1 MFNEL
6 GARLIERERE
16 KGQRKDRERERE
28 ERISLPQPK
37 FRHKT
42 QYFPLEH
49 SKKYRAI
56 PITASS
62 EEWEREESVTSAQT
76 WREKKKSK
84 CGTISFLKEDK

>member
-6 GARLIERERE
+6 GARLIERERQ
-16 KGQRKDRERERE
+16 KGQRKKRERE
-28 ERISLPQPK
+28 EKISLPQPN

-62 EEWEREESVTSAQT
+62 EEWER
-76 WREKKKSK
+76 
-84 CGTISFLKEDK
+84 

>member
-6 GARLIERERE
+6 GARLIE
-16 KGQRKDRERERE
+16 KDRKDRERKERE
-28 ERISLPQPK
+28 KRERISLPQPN

-62 EEWEREESVTSAQT
+62 EEWER
-76 WREKKKSK
+76 
-84 CGTISFLKEDK
+84 